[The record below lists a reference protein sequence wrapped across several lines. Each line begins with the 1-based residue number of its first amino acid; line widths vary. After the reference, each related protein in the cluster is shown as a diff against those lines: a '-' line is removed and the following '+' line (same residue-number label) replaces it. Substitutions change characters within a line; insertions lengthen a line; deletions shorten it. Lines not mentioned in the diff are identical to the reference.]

1 MSIRPNRVLDVIK
14 NNLDDLL
21 AAIEYFIAKF

>member
-21 AAIEYFIAKF
+21 ATIEYFIAKF